1 MKPFI
6 NHRRAGLFRNIIR
19 IMGIVMASFLW
30 LFGLG
35 NLINPTVPENY
46 LDQNTRICV
55 MMMITGVIAVYSLFR
70 PYSGG
75 LLLCAC
81 AAGMGIIFK
90 GFFHNPLTPVVMI
103 TGIIFFVSGYLYRK
117 KLPEDLHKSL

>member
-1 MKPFI
+1 MKLFI
-6 NHRRAGLFRNIIR
+6 NNRRAVLFRNIIR

-35 NLINPTVPENY
+35 NLINPTVPESY

-55 MMMITGVIAVYSLFR
+55 MMMITGVITVYSLFR
-70 PYSGG
+70 PFSGG

-81 AAGMGIIFK
+81 AAGMGLIFK
-90 GFFHNPLTPVVMI
+90 GFFHNPITPMVMI
-103 TGIIFFVSGYLYRK
+103 TGIIFFVSGYFNRRQILK
-117 KLPEDLHKSL
+117 DFHKPL